1 MTIVKYIT
9 TFYSLIKV
17 ILQGVMN
24 LISYAPLWKTMKEK
38 GVSTYAFITR
48 FGISS
53 ATVDR
58 LKKGGGITTTK
69 LDDLC
74 KILNCRVE
82 EIIEYVPD

>member
-1 MTIVKYIT
+1 
-9 TFYSLIKV
+9 
-17 ILQGVMN
+17 MN

-38 GVSTYAFITR
+38 GVSTYALINR